1 LTSLFLVVTIEP
13 TTSKGGKMEKQK
25 AVIITTDGDKSVVE
39 FDFGKSYQLL
49 SDAVGGMIECVGLED
64 ADVWCNENGIAE
76 GLPLNMI
83 ASAIYSDAFKA
94 GNAILGNV
102 IITGSCDAEGETL
115 GLTDE
120 QVAYWLAYDK
130 KVIPAVYLLSGMYN

>member
-1 LTSLFLVVTIEP
+1 
-13 TTSKGGKMEKQK
+13 MEKQK
-25 AVIITTDGDKSVVE
+25 AVIITTEGKKSLVE
-39 FDFGKSYQLL
+39 FDFGNSYQIL
-49 SDAVGGMIECVGLED
+49 SDAVGGMIECVGLKD

-83 ASAIYSDAFKA
+83 ASAIYSDAF
-94 GNAILGNV
+94 NSSNPILGNV

-130 KVIPAVYLLSGMYN
+130 KVIPTAYLLSGMYN

>member
-1 LTSLFLVVTIEP
+1 
-13 TTSKGGKMEKQK
+13 MEKQK
-25 AVIITTDGDKSVVE
+25 AVIITTEGNKSVVA
-39 FDFGKSYQLL
+39 FDFGKSYQTL
-49 SDAVGGMIECVGLED
+49 SDAVGGMIECVGLKD

-76 GLPLNMI
+76 GLSLNMI
-83 ASAIYSDAFKA
+83 ASAIYSDAFNSS
-94 GNAILGNV
+94 NAILGNV

-130 KVIPAVYLLSGMYN
+130 KVIPTVYLLSGMYN

>member
-1 LTSLFLVVTIEP
+1 
-13 TTSKGGKMEKQK
+13 MEKQK
-25 AVIITTDGDKSVVE
+25 AVIITTEGKKSLVD
-39 FDFGKSYQLL
+39 FDFGNSYQTL
-49 SDAVGGMIECVGLED
+49 SDAVGGMIECVGLKD

-83 ASAIYSDAFKA
+83 ASAIYSDAFNSS
-94 GNAILGNV
+94 NAILGNV

-130 KVIPAVYLLSGMYN
+130 KVIPAVYLLSGVYN

>member
-1 LTSLFLVVTIEP
+1 
-13 TTSKGGKMEKQK
+13 MEKQK
-25 AVIITTDGDKSVVE
+25 AVIITTEGKKSLVE
-39 FDFGKSYQLL
+39 FDFGNSYQIL
-49 SDAVGGMIECVGLED
+49 SDAVGGMIECVGLKD

-83 ASAIYSDAFKA
+83 ASAIYSDAF
-94 GNAILGNV
+94 NSSNPILGNV

-120 QVAYWLAYDK
+120 QVAYWLDYDK
-130 KVIPAVYLLSGMYN
+130 KVIPTVYLLSGMYN

>member
-1 LTSLFLVVTIEP
+1 
-13 TTSKGGKMEKQK
+13 MEKQK
-25 AVIITTDGDKSVVE
+25 AVIITTEGKKSLVE
-39 FDFGKSYQLL
+39 FDFGNSYQIL
-49 SDAVGGMIECVGLED
+49 SDAVGGMIECVGLKD

-83 ASAIYSDAFKA
+83 ASAIYSDAF
-94 GNAILGNV
+94 NSSNPILGNV

-130 KVIPAVYLLSGMYN
+130 KVIPTVYLLSGMYN